1 MSDRSASESGRTGA
15 GARLTPRWLKM
26 PGGRSRE
33 PAKHFA
39 PRWLKMLRD
48 TWLHKART
56 LLVMLAIA
64 VGMTAAGALLNAW
77 ALVQHVTESSYR
89 ASGPVSATLVV
100 EGVGPKLLADVR
112 AMQGITAARL
122 RRTVVAAAHV
132 NGARATA
139 LVYSLDD
146 FARPD
151 INRLQPEIGEW
162 PPADGNLI
170 IERSSLVYAGASVG
184 QPIMLSYGSGSPMPI
199 NVTGILRDVS
209 LAPGWMDHVVYG
221 FVTQATLEKL
231 GAPSTF
237 NELQI
242 RVRDTSADRDAV
254 RRIAYGVKTLVERA
268 GLKVTNVDVP
278 VPGQHMHAAQ
288 MDSLMLTQGAFGLL
302 TLLVC
307 GFLIVN
313 LIAAMLAGQ
322 VREIGVMKSL
332 GASSRQLAAMYL
344 GMALLLGLVAALI
357 ALPASIAIG
366 RAYATLKADLLNF
379 SIDGF
384 GIPWWA
390 IALQI
395 VVGMALPVAAAA
407 IPVLRGCRLSVSAAL
422 RDTGIAANGAGT
434 RRQRT
439 LGVGRIGRPL
449 LLSIGNAFRRRQRLV
464 LTLLALAA
472 GGAVF
477 LGAANLRTAV
487 RASVDGL
494 FTSQHFD
501 AQLRLS
507 EAQPAAQLE
516 QAAATVDGVQAVEA
530 WATAR
535 AMVAR
540 DDGILG
546 NAFGLIAPPAATKLF
561 VPPSPEA
568 GRWLDKAAHNEIV
581 VSRVLLRDEP
591 ALVVGATFPLM
602 IDGNVS
608 SWTVVGIVDAG
619 AQPIAYTNRAA
630 LAALRGSETAQ
641 TLVVALAS
649 RSTAG
654 QLDTIARLRTVLT
667 DTGMPVAS
675 SQRLSENRRVIE
687 DHLLMVVEF
696 LGVMGWVMI
705 AVGGMGLGSTMSLAV
720 LERTREIGVLRAIG
734 ARHRDIVTML
744 QVEGIVIALLGWLVS
759 IPLSVPMSIVLERA
773 FGKIMFEV
781 PTSVVPDGS
790 GVVQWL
796 MLVVVVA
803 LLACALPALRATR
816 TSTAAALSYE

>member
-1 MSDRSASESGRTGA
+1 M
-15 GARLTPRWLKM
+15 RL
-26 PGGRSRE
+26 
-33 PAKHFA
+33 A

-77 ALVQHVTESSYR
+77 ALVQHVTESSYK
-89 ASGPVSATLVV
+89 SSEPVSATLIV
-100 EGVGPKLLADVR
+100 EGAGPGLLAEVR
-112 AMQGITAARL
+112 ALPGIAAARV
-122 RRTVVAAAHV
+122 RRTVVAVAHV

-139 LVYSLDD
+139 LLYALDD
-146 FARPD
+146 FARVD

-162 PPADGNLI
+162 PPADGHMI

-184 QPIMLSYGSGSPMPI
+184 QPIMLSFGSGSPLPI
-199 NVTGILRDVS
+199 DVTGIVRDVS

-221 FVTQATLEKL
+221 FVTPATLEKL
-231 GAPSTF
+231 GAPSAF

-254 RRIAYGVKTLVERA
+254 RRIAYDVKALAERA

-322 VREIGVMKSL
+322 VREIGIMKSL

-366 RAYATLKADLLNF
+366 RAYASLKADLLNF
-379 SIDGF
+379 SIDGYA
-384 GIPWWA
+384 IPWWA

-395 VVGMALPVAAAA
+395 FVGMVLPVAAAA

-422 RDTGIAANGAGT
+422 RDTGIAANGAAA
-434 RRQRT
+434 RRQRMI
-439 LGVGRIGRPL
+439 GVGRIGRPL

-494 FTSQHFD
+494 FASQHFE

-507 EAQPAAQLE
+507 DPQAASRLE
-516 QAAATVDGVQAVEA
+516 QVAASVDGVQGVEA

-535 AMVAR
+535 ASVAR
-540 DDGILG
+540 EDGILG
-546 NAFGLIAPPAATKLF
+546 NAFGLIAPPSATKLF
-561 VPPSPEA
+561 VPPAPES
-568 GRWLDKAAHNEIV
+568 GRWLDTTARSEIV
-581 VSRVLLRDEP
+581 ISRVLLRDEP
-591 ALVVGATFPLM
+591 SLTVGATVPLM

-608 SWTVVGIVDAG
+608 PWTIVGIVDAG

-630 LAALRGSETAQ
+630 LAGLRGSETAQ
-641 TLVVALAS
+641 TLAVALAS

-654 QLDTIARLRTVLT
+654 QLDTIARLRAVLA
-667 DTGMPVAS
+667 DAGMPVAS

-759 IPLSVPMSIVLERA
+759 IPLSVPMSIVLEQA
-773 FGKIMFEV
+773 FGRIMFEV

-790 GVVQWL
+790 GVAQWL
-796 MLVVVVA
+796 LLVVVVA
-803 LLACALPALRATR
+803 LLASALPALRATR

>member
-1 MSDRSASESGRTGA
+1 VSDKAATA
-15 GARLTPRWLKM
+15 GTRL
-26 PGGRSRE
+26 
-33 PAKHFA
+33 A

-48 TWLHKART
+48 MWQHKART

-89 ASGPVSATLVV
+89 TSEPVSATLVV
-100 EGVGPKLLADVR
+100 EGVGPQLLAEVR
-112 AMQGITAARL
+112 AMPDIAAARI
-122 RRTVVAAAHV
+122 RRAVVAAAHV

-139 LVYSLDD
+139 LLYALDD
-146 FARPD
+146 FARVD

-162 PPADGNLI
+162 PPADGHMI

-184 QPIMLSYGSGSPMPI
+184 QPIMLSFGSGSAIPVD
-199 NVTGILRDVS
+199 VTGIVRDVS

-221 FVTQATLEKL
+221 FVTPATLEKL
-231 GAPSTF
+231 GAPSAF

-242 RVRDTSADRDAV
+242 RVRDTSANRDAV
-254 RRIAYGVKTLVERA
+254 RRIAYDVKTLAERA

-288 MDSLMLTQGAFGLL
+288 MDSLMLTQGAFGVL

-344 GMALLLGLVAALI
+344 GMALLLGLAAALI

-366 RAYATLKADLLNF
+366 RAYAALKADLLNF
-379 SIDGF
+379 SIDGYA
-384 GIPWWA
+384 IPWWA

-395 VVGMALPVAAAA
+395 AVGMALPVAAAA

-439 LGVGRIGRPL
+439 PGIGRIGRPL

-494 FTSQHFD
+494 FASQHFD

-507 EAQPAAQLE
+507 EAHTAAQLE
-516 QAAATVDGVQAVEA
+516 QTAASVDGVQGAEA

-535 AMVAR
+535 ATVAR

-546 NAFGLIAPPAATKLF
+546 NAFGLIAPPAGTTLF
-561 VPPSPEA
+561 SPPSPES
-568 GRWLDKAAHNEIV
+568 GRWLGQSAHNEIV

-591 ALVVGATFPLM
+591 ALVVGATIPLM

-608 SWTVVGIVDAG
+608 PWNIVGIVDAG
-619 AQPIAYTNRAA
+619 AQPIAYTSRAA
-630 LAALRGSETAQ
+630 LAGLRASETAQ
-641 TLVVALAS
+641 TLVVALTS

-654 QLDTIARLRTVLT
+654 QLDTIARLRSVLA
-667 DTGMPVAS
+667 DAGMPVAS

-705 AVGGMGLGSTMSLAV
+705 AVGGMGLASTMSLAV

>member
-1 MSDRSASESGRTGA
+1 
-15 GARLTPRWLKM
+15 
-26 PGGRSRE
+26 
-33 PAKHFA
+33 
-39 PRWLKMLRD
+39 MLRD
-48 TWLHKART
+48 TWQHKART

-77 ALVQHVTESSYR
+77 ALVQHVTESSYS
-89 ASGPVSATLVV
+89 ASEPVSATLVV
-100 EGVGPKLLADVR
+100 DGVGQQLLADVR
-112 AMQGITAARL
+112 AMPDVAAARV

-139 LVYSLDD
+139 LLYALDD
-146 FARPD
+146 FANRD
-151 INRLQPEIGEW
+151 INRLQPEVGEW
-162 PPADGNLI
+162 PPTDGRMI

-184 QPIMLSYGSGSPMPI
+184 QPIMLSFGSGSAIPI
-199 NVTGILRDVS
+199 DVTGIVRDVS

-221 FVTQATLEKL
+221 FVTPATLEKL
-231 GAPSTF
+231 GAPSAF
-237 NELQI
+237 NELQL
-242 RVRDTSADRDAV
+242 RVRDSSADRDAV
-254 RRIAYGVKTLVERA
+254 RRIAYEVKALVERA

-288 MDSLMLTQGAFGLL
+288 MDSLMLTQGAFGVL

-344 GMALLLGLVAALI
+344 GMALLLGLAAALI

-366 RAYATLKADLLNF
+366 RAYAALKADLLNF
-379 SIDGF
+379 SVDGYA
-384 GIPWWA
+384 IPWWA
-390 IALQI
+390 IAVQI

-422 RDTGIAANGAGT
+422 RDTGIAGNGAGT

-439 LGVGRIGRPL
+439 IGVGRIGRPL
-449 LLSIGNAFRRRQRLV
+449 LLSIGNAFRRRQRLL

-477 LGAANLRTAV
+477 LGAANLRSAV

-494 FTSQHFD
+494 FTTQHFD

-507 EAQPAAQLE
+507 EAQPAARLE
-516 QAAATVDGVQAVEA
+516 QVAAAVEGVQGVEA

-535 AMVAR
+535 ATVAR

-546 NAFGLIAPPAATKLF
+546 NAFGLIAPPSATKLF
-561 VPPSPEA
+561 APPAPEA
-568 GRWLDKAAHNEIV
+568 GRWLGTAQNEIV
-581 VSRVLLRDEP
+581 VSRILLRDEP
-591 ALVVGATFPLM
+591 SLVVGATIPLM
-602 IDGNVS
+602 IDGSTSQWNI
-608 SWTVVGIVDAG
+608 VGIVDAG

-630 LAALRGSETAQ
+630 LAALRAGETAQ
-641 TLVVALAS
+641 TLVVALTS

-654 QLDTIARLRTVLT
+654 QLDTIARLRTVLA
-667 DTGMPVAS
+667 DAGMPVAS

-759 IPLSVPMSIVLERA
+759 IPLSVPMSLVLERA

-781 PTSVVPDGS
+781 PTSIVPDGR
-790 GVVQWL
+790 GVAQWAIV
-796 MLVVVVA
+796 VVVVA
-803 LLACALPALRATR
+803 VLASAVPALRATR
-816 TSTAAALSYE
+816 TSTAAALGYE

>member
-1 MSDRSASESGRTGA
+1 MG
-15 GARLTPRWLKM
+15 L
-26 PGGRSRE
+26 
-33 PAKHFA
+33 A

-77 ALVQHVTESSYR
+77 ALVQHVTESSYK
-89 ASGPVSATLVV
+89 SSEPVSATLTV
-100 EGVGPKLLADVR
+100 EGAGPSLLAEVR
-112 AMQGITAARL
+112 ALPGVAAARV
-122 RRTVVAAAHV
+122 RRTVVAVAHV

-139 LVYSLDD
+139 LLYALDD
-146 FARPD
+146 FARVD

-162 PPADGNLI
+162 PPADGHMI

-184 QPIMLSYGSGSPMPI
+184 QPIMLSFGSGSPLPI
-199 NVTGILRDVS
+199 DVTGIVRDVS

-221 FVTQATLEKL
+221 FVTPATLEKL
-231 GAPSTF
+231 GAPSAF

-254 RRIAYGVKTLVERA
+254 RRIAYDVKTLVERA

-322 VREIGVMKSL
+322 VREIGIMKSL

-366 RAYATLKADLLNF
+366 RAYAALKADLLNF
-379 SIDGF
+379 SIDGYA
-384 GIPWWA
+384 IPWWA

-395 VVGMALPVAAAA
+395 FVGMVLPVAAAA

-422 RDTGIAANGAGT
+422 RDTGIAANGAAAQ
-434 RRQRT
+434 RQR
-439 LGVGRIGRPL
+439 LIGVGRIGRPL

-507 EAQPAAQLE
+507 DAQAASRLE
-516 QAAATVDGVQAVEA
+516 QVAASVDGVQGVEA

-535 AMVAR
+535 ASVAR
-540 DDGILG
+540 EDGILG
-546 NAFGLIAPPAATKLF
+546 NAFGLIAPPSATILF
-561 VPPSPEA
+561 VPPSPES
-568 GRWLDKAAHNEIV
+568 GRWLEKAAHNEIV

-591 ALVVGATFPLM
+591 SLTVGATVPLM

-608 SWTVVGIVDAG
+608 PWTIVGIVDAG

-630 LAALRGSETAQ
+630 LARLRGSETAQ
-641 TLVVALAS
+641 TLAVALAS
-649 RSTAG
+649 HSTAG
-654 QLDTIARLRTVLT
+654 QLDTIARLRAALA
-667 DTGMPVAS
+667 DAGMPVAS

-720 LERTREIGVLRAIG
+720 RERTREIGVLRAIG

-759 IPLSVPMSIVLERA
+759 IPLSVPMSIVLEQA
-773 FGKIMFEV
+773 FGRIMFEV

>member
-1 MSDRSASESGRTGA
+1 
-15 GARLTPRWLKM
+15 
-26 PGGRSRE
+26 
-33 PAKHFA
+33 
-39 PRWLKMLRD
+39 
-48 TWLHKART
+48 
-56 LLVMLAIA
+56 
-64 VGMTAAGALLNAW
+64 
-77 ALVQHVTESSYR
+77 
-89 ASGPVSATLVV
+89 
-100 EGVGPKLLADVR
+100 
-112 AMQGITAARL
+112 
-122 RRTVVAAAHV
+122 
-132 NGARATA
+132 
-139 LVYSLDD
+139 
-146 FARPD
+146 
-151 INRLQPEIGEW
+151 LQPEIGEW
-162 PPADGNLI
+162 PPADNHVV
-170 IERSSLVYAGASVG
+170 IERSSLLYAGASVG
-184 QPIMLSYGSGSPMPI
+184 QPIMLSIGSGSPLPI
-199 NVTGILRDVS
+199 DVTGIVRDVS

-221 FVTQATLEKL
+221 FVTPATLEKL
-231 GAPSTF
+231 GAPSAF

-254 RRIAYGVKTLVERA
+254 RRIAYDVKTLVERA
-268 GLKVTNVDVP
+268 GLKVTNIDVP

-313 LIAAMLAGQ
+313 LVAAMLAGQ
-322 VREIGVMKSL
+322 VREIGIMKSL
-332 GASSRQLAAMYL
+332 GASTRQLAAMYL
-344 GMALLLGLVAALI
+344 GMALLLGLIAALI
-357 ALPASIAIG
+357 ALPASMVIG
-366 RAYATLKADLLNF
+366 RAYAALKADLLNF
-379 SIDGF
+379 SIDGYA
-384 GIPWWA
+384 IPWWA

-395 VVGMALPVAAAA
+395 AVGMALPVAAAA

-422 RDTGIAANGAGT
+422 RDTGIANGAGT

-439 LGVGRIGRPL
+439 IGVGRIGRPL

-477 LGAANLRTAV
+477 LGAANLRGAV
-487 RASVDGL
+487 GASIDAL

-507 EAQPAAQLE
+507 EAQPAARLE
-516 QAAATVDGVQAVEA
+516 QAAGSVDGVQGVEA

-535 AMVAR
+535 ASVAK
-540 DDGILG
+540 DDGSLG

-568 GRWLDKAAHNEIV
+568 GRWLDNAAHDEIV

-591 ALVVGATFPLM
+591 ALVVGATIALR

-608 SWTVVGIVDAG
+608 SWKIVGVVGAG
-619 AQPIAYTNRAA
+619 AQPIAYTTRSA
-630 LAALRGSETAQ
+630 LAALQGGETAQ

-649 RSTAG
+649 RSVAG
-654 QLDTIARLRTVLT
+654 QLEAIARLRSVLAEA
-667 DTGMPVAS
+667 GMPVAS

-696 LGVMGWVMI
+696 LGAMGWVMI

-781 PTSVVPDGS
+781 PTSIVPDGS
-790 GVVQWL
+790 GVLQWL
-796 MLVVVVA
+796 LLVVVVA
-803 LLACALPALRATR
+803 LLASALPALRATR
-816 TSTAAALSYE
+816 TSTAVALSYE

>member
-1 MSDRSASESGRTGA
+1 MSDRGVSEIGRTSPGVGLA
-15 GARLTPRWLKM
+15 PRWLKM
-26 PGGRSRE
+26 LGGRSIE
-33 PAKHFA
+33 PSKHIS

-89 ASGPVSATLVV
+89 TSEPVSATLVV
-100 EGVGPKLLADVR
+100 EGVVSKLLADVR
-112 AMQGITAARL
+112 AMPGIAAARL

-139 LVYSLDD
+139 LLYSLDD
-146 FARPD
+146 FARTD
-151 INRLQPEIGEW
+151 INRLQPEIGSW
-162 PPADGNLI
+162 PPADGNMI

-184 QPIMLSYGSGSPMPI
+184 QPIMLSFGSGSPLPI
-199 NVTGILRDVS
+199 EVTGIVRDVS

-231 GAPSTF
+231 GAPSAF

-254 RRIAYGVKTLVERA
+254 RHIAGDVKALVERA
-268 GLKVTNVDVP
+268 GLKVTSVDVP

-366 RAYATLKADLLNF
+366 RAYAALKADLLNF
-379 SIDGF
+379 SIDGYA
-384 GIPWWA
+384 IPWWA

-407 IPVLRGCRLSVSAAL
+407 IPVFRGCRLSVSAAL
-422 RDTGIAANGAGT
+422 RDTGIAANGAGA

-439 LGVGRIGRPL
+439 IGVGRIGRPL

-477 LGAANLRTAV
+477 LGAANLRSAV

-494 FTSQHFD
+494 FASQHFD
-501 AQLRLS
+501 VQLRLS
-507 EAQPAAQLE
+507 EAQAARRLE
-516 QAAATVDGVQAVEA
+516 QVAGPVDGVQGVEA

-535 AMVAR
+535 ATVAR

-546 NAFGLIAPPAATKLF
+546 NAFGLVAPPAATTLF

-568 GRWLDKAAHNEIV
+568 GRWLDKSAHNEIV

-591 ALVVGATFPLM
+591 SLVVGATIPLM

-608 SWTVVGIVDAG
+608 TWTIVGSVDAG
-619 AQPIAYTNRAA
+619 AQPIAYTSRAA

-654 QLDTIARLRTVLT
+654 QLDTIARLRGVLA
-667 DTGMPVAS
+667 DAGMPVAS
-675 SQRLSENRRVIE
+675 SQRLGENRRVIE

-734 ARHRDIVTML
+734 ARHRDIVTLL

-781 PTSVVPDGS
+781 PTSIVPDGS

-796 MLVVVVA
+796 MLVIIVA